1 MPDTRRSFIKK
12 SLSIS
17 ACTAA
22 AAAGILPATVE
33 AAWPYEKFA
42 NIQLE
47 EAVTRLFGN
56 REITDTDKIKLKL
69 PRIAE
74 NGAVVPITV
83 TSKLEKVE
91 SISIFVEKNP
101 VPLAARFSLS
111 PEVDSFVSARL
122 KMAETCDVIAI
133 VKADGNVY
141 SAKKQVKVTIGGCG
155 G

>member
-1 MPDTRRSFIKK
+1 MPETRRSFIKLF
-12 SLSIS
+12 LSVSVSTI
-17 ACTAA
+17 A
-22 AAAGILPATVE
+22 AAAGILPASVR
-33 AAWPYEKFA
+33 AAWPHEYFA
-42 NIQLE
+42 NVQLK
-47 EAVTRLFGN
+47 EAVSLLFDD
-56 REITDTDKIKLKL
+56 RKITETDKIKLKL

-111 PEVDSFVSARL
+111 PEVDPFVSARL
-122 KMAETCDVIAI
+122 KMAETCDVI
-133 VKADGNVY
+133 VLVEADGNVY

>member
-17 ACTAA
+17 ACSVAA
-22 AAAGILPATVE
+22 VSGILPPAVE
-33 AAWPYEKFA
+33 AAWPHEKFA
-42 NIQLE
+42 NIKLE
-47 EAVTRLFGN
+47 EAITRLFGD
-56 REITDTDKIKLKL
+56 RKITDSDKIKLKL

-91 SISIFVEKNP
+91 SVSIFVEKNP

-122 KMAETCDVIAI
+122 KMAETCNVIAM
-133 VKADGNVY
+133 VEADGNVY